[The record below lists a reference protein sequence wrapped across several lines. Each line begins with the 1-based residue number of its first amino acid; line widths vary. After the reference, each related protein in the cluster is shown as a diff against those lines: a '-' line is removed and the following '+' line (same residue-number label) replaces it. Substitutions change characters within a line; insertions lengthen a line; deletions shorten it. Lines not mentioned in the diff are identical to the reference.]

1 MRQQTD
7 FAVTPLQL
15 RLLAVSRT
23 LVRIAVWASG
33 LMIFAVA
40 LLIGTEV
47 LLRKFAGISTGGA
60 DELSGYALAIS
71 SSWAFGFALLR
82 RAHVRVDA
90 FHTWLGTRTRAYLDC
105 LGALC
110 LATYGT
116 VLAYFCASVLLDTIE
131 LRATSNTTLGVPL
144 WIPQTL
150 WLGGLV
156 LFAAV
161 GMLLFALSLVMLV
174 RREFETVQFLVGS
187 RTVNDE
193 IADETEPPAA
203 QPGEVR

>member
-1 MRQQTD
+1 M
-7 FAVTPLQL
+7 TPFQL

-33 LMIFAVA
+33 LMMFAVA
-40 LLIGTEV
+40 MLIGAEV

-71 SSWAFGFALLR
+71 SSWAFGFALLQ
-82 RAHVRVDA
+82 RAHVRVEA
-90 FHTWLGTRTRAYLDC
+90 FHTWLGTRTRAYLNC
-105 LGALC
+105 LSVLC

-116 VLAYFCASVLLDTIE
+116 ALAYFCANVLIDTIE

-150 WLGGLV
+150 WLAGLV

-161 GMLLFALSLVMLV
+161 GTLLFVLSLAMLV
-174 RREFETVQFLVGS
+174 RREFETVQILVGS
-187 RTVNDE
+187 RTVSDE
-193 IADETEPPAA
+193 IKLSATPPVEA
-203 QPGEVR
+203 R

>member
-1 MRQQTD
+1 
-7 FAVTPLQL
+7 VTPFQL

-33 LMIFAVA
+33 LMMFAVA
-40 LLIGTEV
+40 MLIGAEV

-71 SSWAFGFALLR
+71 SSWAFGFALLQ
-82 RAHVRVDA
+82 RAHVRVEA
-90 FHTWLGTRTRAYLDC
+90 FHTWLGTRTRAYLNC
-105 LGALC
+105 LSVLC

-116 VLAYFCASVLLDTIE
+116 ALAYFCANVLIDTIE

-150 WLGGLV
+150 WLAGLV

-161 GMLLFALSLVMLV
+161 GTLLFVLSLAMLV
-174 RREFETVQFLVGS
+174 RREFETVQILVGS
-187 RTVNDE
+187 RTVSDE
-193 IADETEPPAA
+193 IKLSATPPVEA
-203 QPGEVR
+203 R

>member
-1 MRQQTD
+1 M
-7 FAVTPLQL
+7 TPAESK
-15 RLLAVSRT
+15 LLAISQT

-33 LMIFAVA
+33 LMIIIVA
-40 LLIGTEV
+40 LLIGIEV

-71 SSWAFGFALLR
+71 SSWAFGFALFR
-82 RAHVRVDA
+82 RAHMRVDA
-90 FHTWLGTRTRAYLDC
+90 LHIWLGTRARAYLDC
-105 LGALC
+105 LSALC

-161 GMLLFALSLVMLV
+161 GALLFFLSLAMLA
-174 RREFETVQFLVGS
+174 RREFETVRLLVGS
-187 RTVNDE
+187 RTVGDD
-193 IADETEPPAA
+193 IAEDAKPSSVP
-203 QPGEVR
+203 QLEVR

>member
-1 MRQQTD
+1 M
-7 FAVTPLQL
+7 TPFQL
-15 RLLAVSRT
+15 RLLAVSWT

-33 LMIFAVA
+33 LMMFAVA
-40 LLIGTEV
+40 MLIGAEV

-71 SSWAFGFALLR
+71 SSWAFGFALLQ
-82 RAHVRVDA
+82 RAHVRVEA
-90 FHTWLGTRTRAYLDC
+90 FHTWLGTRTRAYLNC
-105 LGALC
+105 LSVLC

-116 VLAYFCASVLLDTIE
+116 ALAYFCANVLIDTIE

-150 WLGGLV
+150 WLAGLV

-161 GMLLFALSLVMLV
+161 GTLLFVLSLAMLV
-174 RREFETVQFLVGS
+174 RREFETVQILVGS
-187 RTVNDE
+187 RTVSDE
-193 IADETEPPAA
+193 IKLSATPPVEA
-203 QPGEVR
+203 R

>member
-1 MRQQTD
+1 MRRQTD
-7 FAVTPLQL
+7 PAVTPFQL

-33 LMIFAVA
+33 LMMFAVA
-40 LLIGTEV
+40 MLIGAEV

-71 SSWAFGFALLR
+71 SSWAFGFALLQ
-82 RAHVRVDA
+82 RAHVRVEA
-90 FHTWLGTRTRAYLDC
+90 FHTWLGTRTRAYLNC
-105 LGALC
+105 LSVLC

-116 VLAYFCASVLLDTIE
+116 ALAYFCANVLIDTIE

-150 WLGGLV
+150 WLAGLV

-161 GMLLFALSLVMLV
+161 GTLLFVLSLAMLV
-174 RREFETVQFLVGS
+174 RREFETVQILVGS
-187 RTVNDE
+187 RTVSDE
-193 IADETEPPAA
+193 IKLSATPPVEA
-203 QPGEVR
+203 R

>member
-1 MRQQTD
+1 MTSVQS
-7 FAVTPLQL
+7 
-15 RLLAVSRT
+15 RLLTVSRT
-23 LVRIAVWASG
+23 LVFIAVWASG
-33 LMIFAVA
+33 LMIVAVA
-40 LLIGTEV
+40 FLIGIEV
-47 LLRKFAGISTGGA
+47 LLRKFVGISTGGA

-90 FHTWLGTRTRAYLDC
+90 FHTWLGTRARAYLDC
-105 LGALC
+105 LSVLC

-116 VLAYFCASVLLDTIE
+116 LLAYFAAGVLIDTIE

-161 GMLLFALSLVMLV
+161 GMLLFVLSLAMLV
-174 RREFETVQFLVGS
+174 RREFETVQMLVGS
-187 RTVNDE
+187 RTVGDE
-193 IADETEPPAA
+193 IADEIEPSAVPPTEA
-203 QPGEVR
+203 R

>member
-1 MRQQTD
+1 MRRQTD
-7 FAVTPLQL
+7 FAVPPFQI

-23 LVRIAVWASG
+23 LVCIAVWASG

-105 LGALC
+105 LSVLC

-116 VLAYFCASVLLDTIE
+116 VLAYFCANVLLDTIE

-161 GMLLFALSLVMLV
+161 GMLLFVLSLVMLV
-174 RREFETVQFLVGS
+174 RREFETVQILVGS

-193 IADETEPPAA
+193 VTDETEPSAA
-203 QPGEVR
+203 PRETR

>member
-1 MRQQTD
+1 VRRQTD
-7 FAVTPLQL
+7 PAVTPFQL

-33 LMIFAVA
+33 LMMFAVA
-40 LLIGTEV
+40 MLIGAEV

-71 SSWAFGFALLR
+71 SSWAFGFALLQ
-82 RAHVRVDA
+82 RAHVRVEA
-90 FHTWLGTRTRAYLDC
+90 FHTWLGTRTRAYLNC
-105 LGALC
+105 LSVLC

-116 VLAYFCASVLLDTIE
+116 ALAYFCANVLIDTIE

-150 WLGGLV
+150 WLAGLV

-161 GMLLFALSLVMLV
+161 GTLLFVLSLAMLV
-174 RREFETVQFLVGS
+174 RREFETVQILVGS
-187 RTVNDE
+187 RTVSDE
-193 IADETEPPAA
+193 IKLSATPPVEA
-203 QPGEVR
+203 R

>member
-1 MRQQTD
+1 M
-7 FAVTPLQL
+7 TPVQL

-23 LVRIAVWASG
+23 LVRTAVWASG
-33 LMIFAVA
+33 LMIVTVA
-40 LLIGTEV
+40 LLIGVEV

-90 FHTWLGTRTRAYLDC
+90 FHNWLGTRARAYLDC
-105 LGALC
+105 LSVLC
-110 LATYGT
+110 LAMYGT
-116 VLAYFCASVLLDTIE
+116 VLAYFGASVLLDTIE

-144 WIPQTL
+144 WIPQTF

-161 GMLLFALSLVMLV
+161 GTLLFFLSAVMLV
-174 RREFETVQFLVGS
+174 RREFETVQALVGS
-187 RTVNDE
+187 RTASDE
-193 IADETEPPAA
+193 ILEEIAQSAVPPR
-203 QPGEVR
+203 ESR